1 MTKLLNVY
9 PPPTHVLT
17 KVFIFCFSSSPS
29 LPSLI
34 SYFYSTRFIAIL
46 SIIFILTLV
55 GLPRYSRKF
64 NSRNL
69 QTIETGI
76 KNFFFICTLLF
87 LMSIKLAVTGKPVQ
101 SLPDIFMTK
110 WHHQYLLFLQTNDH
124 HVSVVVPEATKAF
137 QISEDQLIVFCF
149 FFLSLC
155 VVFNWDK
162 SYLWFEQLVFPL
174 SEKWKFNSFL
184 KDFFE

>member
-76 KNFFFICTLLF
+76 KNFFFYLYIVILDVNKTCSNRKTCPKFTRHLYDK
-87 LMSIKLAVTGKPVQ
+87 MTPSI
-101 SLPDIFMTK
+101 
-110 WHHQYLLFLQTNDH
+110 
-124 HVSVVVPEATKAF
+124 
-137 QISEDQLIVFCF
+137 LIVFA
-149 FFLSLC
+149 
-155 VVFNWDK
+155 N
-162 SYLWFEQLVFPL
+162 
-174 SEKWKFNSFL
+174 
-184 KDFFE
+184 